1 MIVKNQYLDDS
12 LSLTHSGWYPKS
24 HNLFLWFPYDA
35 IICQRGGHSGP
46 SGKSEVQYMQRESH
60 SWRALEE
67 IPMAKAK
74 GSFHAHS
81 QGRWFLS
88 LSTNW
93 VWIKVKK
100 INEEARKI
108 VERTFGKAQVW
119 KRKMRATRL
128 LRRLTWWLPQA
139 NFKFLFF
146 SSSLSFLSKIWINKN
161 QPKGKEKKFSHDAN
175 GSVSRSCGYLFF
187 GYIFLSLKTFG
198 RRCVSHCSIWMVKR
212 KGKKNIQNGNF
223 YEGSVDKNQSQ

>member
-46 SGKSEVQYMQRESH
+46 SGESEVQYMQRERH

-161 QPKGKEKKFSHDAN
+161 QPKGKEKKIQPRRQRQRLTVLRLSFFRIYFSFFEDFWKAVCFTLFHLN
-175 GSVSRSCGYLFF
+175 GEE
-187 GYIFLSLKTFG
+187 
-198 RRCVSHCSIWMVKR
+198 KR
-212 KGKKNIQNGNF
+212 QKNIQKRQLLWGF
-223 YEGSVDKNQSQ
+223 GW